1 MHAQIC
7 LCLQKRC
14 FLILKLQKQEINLKN
29 LNKEELY
36 NEFLDF
42 LKQKYNI
49 KGKELEKLP
58 ASKEITIP
66 VSIFNETL
74 GPLESIVK
82 YLKENLNLSFEDMAK
97 YLYRTKSL
105 MLLTYKNSNKKFKN
119 KLDIKSNYSIPISI
133 FSNFKLSVLESI
145 VKYLKET
152 ENLSYHN
159 IAVLL
164 KRDDRTIWTIYS
176 RCLKKNA

>member
-1 MHAQIC
+1 
-7 LCLQKRC
+7 
-14 FLILKLQKQEINLKN
+14 
-29 LNKEELY
+29 
-36 NEFLDF
+36 
-42 LKQKYNI
+42 
-49 KGKELEKLP
+49 
-58 ASKEITIP
+58 
-66 VSIFNETL
+66 L